1 MKESRLMRGTVYQR
15 KWRKLGILMALPAM
29 LLVILLVFIPLIMNI
44 GYSLTDYTVNSDV
57 PKFIGFANFVS
68 IFQDPDFGLICSN
81 TIKLALLYVVGLN
94 TLAIALA
101 ILIANVGKV
110 LGNTIKSILYFPCL
124 LAMAVVGFVWRI
136 IFNYNNG
143 IINRLLIMLGMSKD
157 AVPEWLG
164 DPNLIMVSTSIA
176 IIWYALGYYI
186 VIYYAGLMSISPDL
200 YEVSSI
206 EGATKWQEF
215 RKVTLPMLAPS
226 ITINVVLTTMAI
238 IGSFDLPYT
247 LTNGG
252 GPGQYGTVIPIW
264 IYRLYF
270 NNMQYGKALA
280 LAVILAVIA
289 MIVAVIELKILLKR
303 EAKTNG

>member
-1 MKESRLMRGTVYQR
+1 
-15 KWRKLGILMALPAM
+15 M
-29 LLVILLVFIPLIMNI
+29 LLVVLMVFIPLIMNV

-57 PKFIGFANFVS
+57 PNFIGFANFVS

-94 TLAIALA
+94 SLAIALA

-143 IINRLLIMLGMSKD
+143 IINRLLMMLGMSKD

-164 DPNLIMVSTSIA
+164 DPNIIMISTSIA

-280 LAVILAVIA
+280 LAVILALIA
-289 MIVAVIELKILLKR
+289 MVVAVIELKILLKR